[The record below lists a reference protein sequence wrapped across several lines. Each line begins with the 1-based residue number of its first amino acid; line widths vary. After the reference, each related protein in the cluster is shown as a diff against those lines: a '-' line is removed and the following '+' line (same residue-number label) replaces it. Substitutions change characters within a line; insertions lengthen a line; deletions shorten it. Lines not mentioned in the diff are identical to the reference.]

1 MPLCRERC
9 NCKLLVN
16 LALVLAAGLVHDIV
30 EEDIDDVVQGDGTR
44 TVHERTVRIFETL
57 NMGNKLEE
65 AQDFLMSS

>member
-1 MPLCRERC
+1 
-9 NCKLLVN
+9 
-16 LALVLAAGLVHDIV
+16 VLAAGLVHDIV